1 MATALAFYDTTSAA
15 MPDLGRLQIQ
25 ASFRGARSAISA
37 VNP

>member
-1 MATALAFYDTTSAA
+1 MATALAFYDTTSVA

-25 ASFRGARSAISA
+25 ASFQGCVQA